1 MDGAYQGRGGF
12 EEEEDV
18 SSFSDAA
25 SRTEHP
31 REEEVLRRRRT
42 CRRSVAL
49 LRRLCGAV
57 ADGPVLGGHG
67 GGGVSITDVV
77 VRVAFS

>member
-1 MDGAYQGRGGF
+1 M
-12 EEEEDV
+12 
-18 SSFSDAA
+18 SSFSGVA

-42 CRRSVAL
+42 CRHSVAL
-49 LRRLCGAV
+49 LRGLRGAV
-57 ADGPVLGGHG
+57 ADGPVLGGHSG
-67 GGGVSITDVV
+67 GGGVSISDVV